1 MDFIPRRSGAG
12 RIKTPSDVGLT
23 ERPKPP
29 GDAASPAATDLG
41 AVPGRFRN
49 ACVRARGIAVVS
61 RTRLFGSLCALVF
74 LVNFARVVFAPLV
87 GEFIDAFGIREGT
100 AGLIVTLAWLG
111 SAAPRLPAGWA
122 LTRFTRQ
129 RVILV
134 SGAMLTAGAL
144 GVALAPSVLALMVA
158 AFAVGLASGVYFVA
172 ANPFIAE
179 LFPQRVGRVMGV
191 HGMASQ
197 LSAVIAAPAVTVALW
212 YDWRYAFYAL
222 AVAAAASTLVF
233 AALARRTDLPD
244 AGAGDTDF
252 LGAARGEWKLI
263 FAGIVL
269 MGLTSFVW
277 QGLFNFYVTFLVTE
291 RGAAP
296 GVASGALALLFAA
309 GIPGMVLGG
318 RLADRLPTVPFLLG
332 LVFAFALSVATL
344 AVVPGLPALLAVS
357 VVVGL
362 VVHALF
368 PALDTYVLGALP
380 DESRASAYALFS
392 GTALAL
398 EAPGSAVVGA
408 AATRLSLGTTFLL
421 LSLALVPVVAAL
433 AFAYLLGRF
442 PASRADL
449 A

>member
-1 MDFIPRRSGAG
+1 MDREGPTA
-12 RIKTPSDVGLT
+12 
-23 ERPKPP
+23 
-29 GDAASPAATDLG
+29 
-41 AVPGRFRN
+41 
-49 ACVRARGIAVVS
+49 
-61 RTRLFGSLCALVF
+61 LFGSLCLLFALTN
-74 LVNFARVVFAPLV
+74 LGRTAFAPLV
-87 GEFIDAFGIREGT
+87 ETLRAAFGASPAAVG
-100 AGLIVTLAWLG
+100 VVVSLAWAG
-111 SAAPRLPAGWA
+111 SAAGRPVSAYLVTRVRRELVVAAGGVVLVVGSVLAA
-122 LTRFTRQ
+122 LAGSLAAL
-129 RVILV
+129 RVGAAVVGLSSGVYIGAAVPLV
-134 SGAMLTAGAL
+134 GDLFPGRVGRAL
-144 GVALAPSVLALMVA
+144 GVHGAVSQVA
-158 AFAVGLASGVYFVA
+158 AVA
-172 ANPFIAE
+172 AP
-179 LFPQRVGRVMGV
+179 GV
-191 HGMASQ
+191 VFA
-197 LSAVIAAPAVTVALW
+197 TVALA
-212 YDWRYAFYAL
+212 DWRATFALLGAL
-222 AVAAAASTLVF
+222 AGLSVGAVLFAAAVTDLPAATAPDRDLR
-233 AALARRTDLPD
+233 AALAHWRVLA
-244 AGAGDTDF
+244 AGVAVVATAG
-252 LGAARGEWKLI
+252 
-263 FAGIVL
+263 
-269 MGLTSFVW
+269 FVW

>member
-1 MDFIPRRSGAG
+1 MDREGPTA
-12 RIKTPSDVGLT
+12 
-23 ERPKPP
+23 
-29 GDAASPAATDLG
+29 
-41 AVPGRFRN
+41 
-49 ACVRARGIAVVS
+49 
-61 RTRLFGSLCALVF
+61 LFGSLCLLFALTN
-74 LVNFARVVFAPLV
+74 LGRTAFAPLV
-87 GEFIDAFGIREGT
+87 ETLRAAFGASPAAVG
-100 AGLIVTLAWLG
+100 VVVSLAWAG
-111 SAAPRLPAGWA
+111 SAAGRPVSAYLVTRVRRELVVAAGGVVLVAGSVLAA
-122 LTRFTRQ
+122 LAGSLAAL
-129 RVILV
+129 RVGAAVVGLSSGVYIGAAVPLV
-134 SGAMLTAGAL
+134 GDLFPGRVGRAL
-144 GVALAPSVLALMVA
+144 GVHGAVSQVA
-158 AFAVGLASGVYFVA
+158 AVA
-172 ANPFIAE
+172 AP
-179 LFPQRVGRVMGV
+179 GV
-191 HGMASQ
+191 VFA
-197 LSAVIAAPAVTVALW
+197 TVALA
-212 YDWRYAFYAL
+212 DWRATFALLGAL
-222 AVAAAASTLVF
+222 AGLSVGAVLFAAAVTDLPAATAPDRDLR
-233 AALARRTDLPD
+233 AALAHWRVLA
-244 AGAGDTDF
+244 AGVAVVATAG
-252 LGAARGEWKLI
+252 
-263 FAGIVL
+263 
-269 MGLTSFVW
+269 FVW

>member
-1 MDFIPRRSGAG
+1 MDREGPTA
-12 RIKTPSDVGLT
+12 
-23 ERPKPP
+23 
-29 GDAASPAATDLG
+29 
-41 AVPGRFRN
+41 
-49 ACVRARGIAVVS
+49 
-61 RTRLFGSLCALVF
+61 LFGSLCLLFALTN
-74 LVNFARVVFAPLV
+74 LGRTAFAPLV
-87 GEFIDAFGIREGT
+87 ETLRAAFGASPAAVG
-100 AGLIVTLAWLG
+100 VVVSLAWAG
-111 SAAPRLPAGWA
+111 SAAGRPVSAYLVTRVRRELVVAAGGVVLVVGSVLAA
-122 LTRFTRQ
+122 LAGSLAAL
-129 RVILV
+129 RVGAAVVGLSSGVYIGAAVPLV
-134 SGAMLTAGAL
+134 GDLFPGRVGRAL
-144 GVALAPSVLALMVA
+144 GVHGAVSQVA
-158 AFAVGLASGVYFVA
+158 AVA
-172 ANPFIAE
+172 AP
-179 LFPQRVGRVMGV
+179 GV
-191 HGMASQ
+191 VFA
-197 LSAVIAAPAVTVALW
+197 TVALA
-212 YDWRYAFYAL
+212 DWRATFALLGAL
-222 AVAAAASTLVF
+222 AGLSVGAVLFAAAVTDLPAATAPDRDLR
-233 AALARRTDLPD
+233 AALAHWRVLA
-244 AGAGDTDF
+244 AGVAVVATAG
-252 LGAARGEWKLI
+252 
-263 FAGIVL
+263 
-269 MGLTSFVW
+269 FVW

-442 PASRADL
+442 PASRADF

>member
-1 MDFIPRRSGAG
+1 MDREGPTA
-12 RIKTPSDVGLT
+12 
-23 ERPKPP
+23 
-29 GDAASPAATDLG
+29 
-41 AVPGRFRN
+41 
-49 ACVRARGIAVVS
+49 
-61 RTRLFGSLCALVF
+61 LFGSLCLLFALTN
-74 LVNFARVVFAPLV
+74 LGRTAFAPLV
-87 GEFIDAFGIREGT
+87 ETLRAAFGASPAAVG
-100 AGLIVTLAWLG
+100 VVVSLAWAG
-111 SAAPRLPAGWA
+111 SAAGRPVSAYLVTRVRRELVVAAGGVVLVAGSVLAA
-122 LTRFTRQ
+122 LAGSLAAL
-129 RVILV
+129 RVGAAVVGLSSGVYIGAAVPLV
-134 SGAMLTAGAL
+134 GDLFPGRVGRAL
-144 GVALAPSVLALMVA
+144 GVHGAVSQVA
-158 AFAVGLASGVYFVA
+158 AVA
-172 ANPFIAE
+172 AP
-179 LFPQRVGRVMGV
+179 GV
-191 HGMASQ
+191 VFA
-197 LSAVIAAPAVTVALW
+197 TVALA
-212 YDWRYAFYAL
+212 DWRATFALLGAL
-222 AVAAAASTLVF
+222 AGLSVGAVLFAAAVTDLPAATAPDRDLR
-233 AALARRTDLPD
+233 AALAHWRVLA
-244 AGAGDTDF
+244 AGVAVVATAG
-252 LGAARGEWKLI
+252 
-263 FAGIVL
+263 
-269 MGLTSFVW
+269 FVW

-442 PASRADL
+442 PASRADF

>member
-1 MDFIPRRSGAG
+1 VDREGPTA
-12 RIKTPSDVGLT
+12 
-23 ERPKPP
+23 
-29 GDAASPAATDLG
+29 
-41 AVPGRFRN
+41 
-49 ACVRARGIAVVS
+49 
-61 RTRLFGSLCALVF
+61 LFGSLCLLFALTN
-74 LVNFARVVFAPLV
+74 LGRTAFAPLV
-87 GEFIDAFGIREGT
+87 ETLRAAFGASPAAVG
-100 AGLIVTLAWLG
+100 VVVSLAWAG
-111 SAAPRLPAGWA
+111 SAAGRPVSAYLVTRVRRELVVAAGGVVLVAGSVLAA
-122 LTRFTRQ
+122 LAGSLAAL
-129 RVILV
+129 RVGAAVVGLSSGVYIGAAVPLV
-134 SGAMLTAGAL
+134 GDLFPGRVGRAL
-144 GVALAPSVLALMVA
+144 GVHGAVSQVA
-158 AFAVGLASGVYFVA
+158 AVA
-172 ANPFIAE
+172 AP
-179 LFPQRVGRVMGV
+179 GV
-191 HGMASQ
+191 VFA
-197 LSAVIAAPAVTVALW
+197 TVALA
-212 YDWRYAFYAL
+212 DWRATFALLGAL
-222 AVAAAASTLVF
+222 AGLSVGAVLFAAAVTDLPAATAPDRDLR
-233 AALARRTDLPD
+233 AALAHWRVLA
-244 AGAGDTDF
+244 AGVAVVATAG
-252 LGAARGEWKLI
+252 
-263 FAGIVL
+263 
-269 MGLTSFVW
+269 FVW

>member
-1 MDFIPRRSGAG
+1 MDREGPTA
-12 RIKTPSDVGLT
+12 
-23 ERPKPP
+23 
-29 GDAASPAATDLG
+29 
-41 AVPGRFRN
+41 
-49 ACVRARGIAVVS
+49 
-61 RTRLFGSLCALVF
+61 LFGSLCLLFALTN
-74 LVNFARVVFAPLV
+74 LGRTAFAPLV
-87 GEFIDAFGIREGT
+87 ETLRAAFGASPAAVG
-100 AGLIVTLAWLG
+100 VVVSLAWAG
-111 SAAPRLPAGWA
+111 SAAGRPVSAYLVTRVRRELVVAAGGVVLVVGSVLAA
-122 LTRFTRQ
+122 LAGSLAAL
-129 RVILV
+129 RVGAAVVGLSSGVYIGAAVPLV
-134 SGAMLTAGAL
+134 GDLFPGSVGRAL
-144 GVALAPSVLALMVA
+144 GVHGAVSQVAAVSAPGVVFAMVALADWRATFALLGTLAGLSVGAVLLAA
-158 AFAVGLASGVYFVA
+158 
-172 ANPFIAE
+172 
-179 LFPQRVGRVMGV
+179 
-191 HGMASQ
+191 
-197 LSAVIAAPAVTVALW
+197 AVTDLP
-212 YDWRYAFYAL
+212 
-222 AVAAAASTLVF
+222 AATAPDRDLR
-233 AALARRTDLPD
+233 AALAHWRVLA
-244 AGAGDTDF
+244 AGVAVVATAG
-252 LGAARGEWKLI
+252 
-263 FAGIVL
+263 
-269 MGLTSFVW
+269 FVW

-296 GVASGALALLFAA
+296 GVANGALALLFAA

-380 DESRASAYALFS
+380 AESRASAYALFS

-398 EAPGSAVVGA
+398 EAPGSAAVGV

-433 AFAYLLGRF
+433 AFAYLLGGF